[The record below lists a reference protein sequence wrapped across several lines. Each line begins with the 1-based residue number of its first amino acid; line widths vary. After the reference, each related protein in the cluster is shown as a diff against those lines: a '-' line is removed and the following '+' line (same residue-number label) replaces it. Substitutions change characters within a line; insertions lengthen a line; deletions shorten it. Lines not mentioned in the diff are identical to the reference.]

1 MDDTVILRGG
11 AVENEFR
18 DAADFADLIHPV
30 MMYVEIVFGKLAA
43 LSPTNRAR
51 LRTKE

>member
-1 MDDTVILRGG
+1 MDYAIILGG
-11 AVENEFR
+11 STVENEFR